1 MNKNYGWCYNDTGE
15 IDYDNQELV
24 IHGRELLADD
34 NLIYYANSEPFET
47 NDLDESIQ
55 YTIESEVF
63 PKQTKQKI
71 KVELELE
78 GSYGHKLKIFS
89 AAKKVDDQIKYLKE
103 IKYWLEQGGLA
114 SIVDD
119 VINPYVTEWQME
131 NGKIFFFRPEDYDNL
146 LEQGLCINEEGEIE
160 SIEDVQ
166 SKDLINHIDNTSN
179 PEGNQRKY
187 LLDLI
192 RK

>member
-1 MNKNYGWCYNDTGE
+1 
-15 IDYDNQELV
+15 
-24 IHGRELLADD
+24 
-34 NLIYYANSEPFET
+34 
-47 NDLDESIQ
+47 
-55 YTIESEVF
+55 
-63 PKQTKQKI
+63 
-71 KVELELE
+71 
-78 GSYGHKLKIFS
+78 
-89 AAKKVDDQIKYLKE
+89 VDDQIKYLKE